1 MRLRALFIRNR
12 LLTLCRAFRACVI
25 HTDAEA
31 ESSRPM
37 NGTPFKLATI
47 ARVNTSTKPFA
58 ALVLGDEAIDL
69 SAVHTAYRAAR
80 GGPTLSATDCILD
93 LLEDWDANFAV
104 LQEMVAFIKK
114 DGVPAGAAVAQT
126 GSRIFAPVRR
136 PGKMFYA
143 AQNFQEHVDEM
154 IRAGMTPAGGPE
166 FTGEKSTTVPYLF
179 LKAPSTL
186 CGAFDDIEIPRGMK
200 KIDWE
205 AEIALAIG
213 KRGKRIKAERA
224 LDHVAGFMTTND
236 VSCRDLQIR
245 QDRPALR
252 SDWLGG
258 KSHDNF
264 APMGPYLVPR
274 AFVRD
279 HMNLSIRLTVNG
291 AVKQDGNTSQF
302 IFTPE
307 EQIEY
312 ASNMLTLETGDVF
325 SCGTCGGVGQ
335 GTNTFLASGDLVE
348 TEIES
353 LGKMRNRFVDEAA

>member
-1 MRLRALFIRNR
+1 
-12 LLTLCRAFRACVI
+12 
-25 HTDAEA
+25 
-31 ESSRPM
+31 M
-37 NGTPFKLATI
+37 NGTPFKLATF
-47 ARVNTSTKPFA
+47 AKPGA
-58 ALVLGDEAIDL
+58 KPVVALVLGDQVIEL
-69 SAVHTAYRAAR
+69 SAAHARYRDAR
-80 GGPTLSATDCILD
+80 RGAPLSATDSIFD
-93 LLEDWDANFAV
+93 LLESWDANFAV
-104 LQEMVAFIKK
+104 LQELVAFVGKE
-114 DGVPAGAAVAQT
+114 GVPAGADIAGA
-126 GSRIFAPVRR
+126 GLRSLAPVLR

-154 IRAGMTPAGGPE
+154 IRAGMTPASGPK
-166 FTGEKSTTVPYLF
+166 FTGEKSTTAPYLF

-186 CGAFDDIEIPRGMK
+186 AGAFDDIAIPRGMK

-236 VSCRDLQIR
+236 VSCRDMQMR
-245 QDRPALR
+245 ADRPALR

-274 AFVRD
+274 AFVGD
-279 HMNLSIRLTVNG
+279 HMNLFIRLTVNG
-291 AVKQDGNTSQF
+291 VVKQNGNTSQF

-312 ASNMLTLETGDVF
+312 ASNILTLETGDIF

-335 GTNTFLASGDLVE
+335 GTNTFLAPGDVME
-348 TEIES
+348 TEIEK
-353 LGKMRNRFVDEAA
+353 LGKMRNRLVEEAA

>member
-1 MRLRALFIRNR
+1 
-12 LLTLCRAFRACVI
+12 
-25 HTDAEA
+25 
-31 ESSRPM
+31 M
-37 NGTPFKLATI
+37 NGSAFKLGTF
-47 ARVNTSTKPFA
+47 ARPNGGPFA
-58 ALVLGDEAIDL
+58 AIVLGESVIDL
-69 SAVHTAYRAAR
+69 SKAHAAYGASRRANA
-80 GGPTLSATDCILD
+80 LSATDSILG
-93 LLEDWDANFAV
+93 LLENWEANFAA
-104 LQEMVAFIKK
+104 LQEIVAFLEKEGLRP
-114 DGVPAGAAVAQT
+114 DAADLA
-126 GSRIFAPVRR
+126 SLRALPPVIR

-154 IRAGMTPAGGPE
+154 IRAGMTPAAGPK
-166 FTGEKSTTVPYLF
+166 FTGEKATTRPYLF
-179 LKAPSTL
+179 LKAPSCL
-186 CGAFDDIEIPRGMK
+186 AGAHDEIAIPLGMK

-213 KRGKRIKAERA
+213 KKGKRIKAERA

-245 QDRPALR
+245 PDRPGLR

-264 APMGPYLVPR
+264 APMGPFLVPR
-274 AFVRD
+274 AFVPN
-279 HMNLSIRLTVNG
+279 HMNLFIRLTVNG
-291 AVKQDGNTSQF
+291 EVKQDGNTSQF

-312 ASNMLTLETGDVF
+312 ASHILSIETGDVF

-335 GTNTFLASGDLVE
+335 GTNTFLASGDVME

-353 LGKMRNRFVDEAA
+353 LGKMRNRLVAETG

>member
-1 MRLRALFIRNR
+1 
-12 LLTLCRAFRACVI
+12 
-25 HTDAEA
+25 
-31 ESSRPM
+31 M
-37 NGTPFKLATI
+37 NGSPFKLATL
-47 ARVNTSTKPFA
+47 AKPGGSPFVAIVLDDDAVDLA
-58 ALVLGDEAIDL
+58 AAH
-69 SAVHTAYRAAR
+69 AAYRSDAR
-80 GGPTLSATDCILD
+80 RGALSTTDSIFG
-93 LLEDWDANFAV
+93 LLENWDANFAV
-104 LQEMVAFIKK
+104 LQEVVAFLAKE
-114 DGVPAGAAVAQT
+114 GARAGAAKAA
-126 GSRIFAPVRR
+126 SLKALPPVMR

-154 IRAGMTPAGGPE
+154 IRAGMTPASGPK

-179 LKAPSTL
+179 LKAPSSL
-186 CGAFDDIEIPRGMK
+186 AGAFDDIEIPRGMK

-213 KRGKRIKAERA
+213 KTGKRIKAERA
-224 LDHVAGFMTTND
+224 LEHVAGFMTTND

-245 QDRPALR
+245 SDRPALR

-264 APMGPYLVPR
+264 APMGPFLVPR
-274 AFVRD
+274 AFVPD
-279 HMNLSIRLTVNG
+279 HMNLFIRLTVNG
-291 AVKQDGNTSQF
+291 EVKQNGNTSQF

-312 ASNMLTLETGDVF
+312 ASSILTIKIGDIF

-335 GTNTFLASGDLVE
+335 GTNTFLQPGDVMV

-353 LGKMRNRFVDEAA
+353 LGRMQNRFIAEA